1 MGWVEQYL
9 GISFH
14 PGPMLVFGVFVL
26 FGVLGGIIA
35 NRISWLPTISGF
47 MALGFLIG
55 PHGLSLVTRGMLHD
69 SAVLTTIAMGLI
81 LYKLGCAL
89 HPKEMLYSRSL
100 ILMALFEVFLCF
112 GIIFYI
118 IRVAGF
124 SMLHAWIVAAIAISS
139 SPAVL
144 VHVAA
149 EMRAKG
155 PVTDRAKS
163 LIAINNFLSFMLF
176 SMAIPYAIGKSGGIA
191 VTNAVAYTVYR
202 FAGAFA
208 AGFLIAWISVRLAR
222 MLKPQDEHYRFSIV
236 IGSITLTLGICRML
250 GFSALLAPL
259 VLGSA
264 TRWFETSRH
273 NLSRVTLGEGGDL
286 FFIILFVFAG
296 AKLNPAMVISAGLL
310 PVLLVMARV
319 GGKALGVYAA
329 AKLDQKAEKPRV
341 LSISLLLMPMASMAL
356 GLVLTASRIVPDM
369 AREISAVII
378 AMIAILETI
387 GPIATKEAFLLSGE
401 AGLENEAP

>member
-1 MGWVEQYL
+1 
-9 GISFH
+9 
-14 PGPMLVFGVFVL
+14 VFVL

>member
-1 MGWVEQYL
+1 
-9 GISFH
+9 
-14 PGPMLVFGVFVL
+14 MLVFGVFVL

-55 PHGLSLVTRGMLHD
+55 PHGLALVTREVLHE
-69 SAVLTTIAMGLI
+69 SSVLTTIAMGLI

-89 HPKEMLYSRSL
+89 HPREMMYSRSL
-100 ILMALFEVFLCF
+100 ILMSFLEVFLCF
-112 GIIFYI
+112 GITLAI
-118 IRVAGF
+118 IRLAGF
-124 SMLHAWIVAAIAISS
+124 GMLHAWVVAAIAVSS

-155 PVTDRAKS
+155 PITDRAKS

-176 SMAIPYAIGKSGGIA
+176 SMAIPYALGKSGGLAI
-191 VTNAVAYTVYR
+191 TNAIVYTVYR

-208 AGFLIAWISVRLAR
+208 AGILIAWLSVLLAR

-236 IGSITLTLGICRML
+236 IGSITLTLGICKML

-296 AKLNPAMVISAGLL
+296 AKLDPVNVVSTGILPLL
-310 PVLLVMARV
+310 LITARC
-319 GGKALGVYAA
+319 GSKALGIYAA

-356 GLVLTASRIVPDM
+356 GLVLAASRIVPDM

-378 AMIAILETI
+378 AMIAILETV
-387 GPIATKEAFLLSGE
+387 GPIAAKEAFLLSGE
-401 AGLENEAP
+401 AGLENEVS